1 MKAGYIQALTKE
13 ERAGC
18 LKLGSIMAFSDFGIT
33 PSGIDTFVKKA
44 GVSDYLNTIGGAV
57 VATALIGGIPLGVA
71 AHVIGKRIR
80 QQTDK
85 EKEMEAKLKYYRAAT
100 GALDTD
106 LGQMGA

>member
-18 LKLGSIMAFSDFGIT
+18 IKMGALMAFSNFGVT
-33 PSGIDTFVKKA
+33 PGNIDPFVKKA
-44 GVSDYLNTIGGAV
+44 GVSDAFNALGRAV
-57 VATALIGGIPLGVA
+57 IATALIGGIPIGVA

-85 EKEMEAKLKYYRAAT
+85 EKEMEAKLKYYRSAT

-106 LGQMGA
+106 LGQIGA